1 MKRKKVLYWLILFLL
16 IGLGFAGNIFKVTL
30 FYNVD
35 LLFGSF
41 FVMLIISLYG
51 PLFGGI
57 AGAVAA
63 SYTYV
68 LWNHPYAIII
78 FACEAL
84 FVGIIFRRRKDNLV
98 YIDIIYWF
106 IFGMPLVYL
115 FYHAVMGMDNTASVL
130 IMLKQAVNGILNA
143 LLARLVLML
152 LGKRSVR
159 LYADFWDGRWRFT
172 NVLSNTIIGFVLLP
186 VLSFT
191 AISGWL
197 ELREIDRE
205 LSTLLEEK
213 VQSASHLVNTWL
225 EAGKQ
230 EAASFS
236 YIVEDALSARNGPA
250 SISGNLQQMLSG
262 RPDVLEVWVVDRPGE
277 VFAYANR
284 EGEEGALLPIAAE
297 DIEARSPSPEVEIYT
312 KLDIRV
318 ADTERSI
325 ILRAPFSGPEGAYAG
340 NVFVRKYIRQLQ
352 SYLQDFSMD
361 RRVDFIIT
369 CEKGSILA
377 KTVDST
383 EKYYRFLEAIEQKQK
398 EGITRWLPSSKEN
411 TSVME
416 RWKDAIHILDTGI
429 AEAEGWKLYSFASV
443 APYQE
448 RIYAGS
454 LNKLLILMALI
465 FLTAV
470 LSRVIAA
477 RYVKPIKA
485 LQKITTDLPE
495 KIHHMERPEWP
506 KSMAEE
512 ISNLIS
518 NFQNMTGS
526 LKRAFADLREE
537 KNKADA
543 ANRAKSRFLAN
554 MSHDIRTPITAI
566 KGMVEIL
573 LEHENLDESSME
585 DIETIRESSDV
596 LLGILNNILDLS
608 KIEAGKLA
616 IEKEDT
622 DIRGIIGGLIR
633 LFQGSAHLKN
643 IKLSSVIDPAVPRV
657 LRFDPL
663 RIQQVVMNLL
673 GNALKFT
680 ERGEIVLEIR
690 VGQKFPGCNGTNCI
704 PLVISVRDT
713 GTGIAE
719 DKQKIIFESF
729 SQADSSTTRN
739 YGGSGLGLTISKELI
754 TLMGGE
760 IFLESSPGAG
770 SVFSF
775 TLPAELAAGEEART
789 GGSSGIQ
796 TDGPLEAETSV
807 PRHTGLNFLVAD
819 DNAINRKIAGRILKN
834 LNIRAALVSNG
845 FEVLDTLRR
854 EQFDIVLLDLQMPGM
869 GGMEAAERVR
879 SGEAGEQN
887 RTVPIIALSASIET
901 ATVDQCRQAGM
912 DEFITKP
919 LTAEAVTRIVK
930 DYSSVE

>member
-1 MKRKKVLYWLILFLL
+1 MKRKNVLYWLILVLL
-16 IGLGFAGNIFKVTL
+16 TGLGFAGNIFKVTL

-35 LLFGSF
+35 LIFGSF

-51 PLFGGI
+51 PVWGGI
-57 AGAVAA
+57 AGVIAA

-78 FACEAL
+78 FTCEAL
-84 FVGIIFRRRKDNLV
+84 FVGIIFQRRKDNLV

-106 IFGMPLVYL
+106 ILGMPLVYL

-143 LLARLVLML
+143 LLARLILMV
-152 LGKRSVR
+152 LGKRGTR
-159 LYADFWDGRWRFT
+159 LYADFWNGRWRFT

-186 VLSFT
+186 VISFT

-205 LSTLLEEK
+205 LATLLELK

-236 YIVEDALSARNGPA
+236 YIVEDALSARNGSA
-250 SISGNLQQMLSG
+250 VISGNLRQMLSG
-262 RPDVLEVWVVDRPGE
+262 RPELMEVYAVDGQGE
-277 VFAYANR
+277 VFAYGNS
-284 EGEEGALLPIAAE
+284 EGKELSEEEYNLLPIPEE
-297 DIEARSPSPEVEIYT
+297 DMEIFT
-312 KLDIRV
+312 KIDMLV
-318 ADTERSI
+318 PDTERSI
-325 ILRAPFSGPEGAYAG
+325 LIRAPISGPEGTSAG
-340 NVFVRKYIRQLQ
+340 NIFLRKYTRILQ

-369 CEKGSILA
+369 CGEETVLA
-377 KTVDST
+377 KTVDT
-383 EKYYRFLEAIEQKQK
+383 AEKYYRFLEAIEQKQE
-398 EGITRWLPSSKEN
+398 EGITRWLPATEEN

-416 RWKDAIHILDTGI
+416 RWKDAIHILDTDLTQ
-429 AEAEGWKLYSFASV
+429 AEGWRLYSFASV

-448 RIYAGS
+448 RIYTAS

-465 FLTAV
+465 FLTAI
-470 LSRVIAA
+470 LSRVIAV

-485 LQKITTDLPE
+485 LQKITTDLPK
-495 KIHHMERPEWP
+495 KIHNMERPEWP
-506 KSMAEE
+506 KSMAAE

-526 LKRAFADLREE
+526 LKRAFSDLREE

-566 KGMVEIL
+566 KGMVDIL
-573 LEHENLDESSME
+573 LEHENLDESSRD
-585 DIETIRESSDV
+585 DIETIRESSEV

-608 KIEAGKLA
+608 KIEAGKLT
-616 IEKEDT
+616 IEKVDT
-622 DIRGIIGGLIR
+622 DIRRIIGGLIR

-643 IKLSSVIDPAVPRV
+643 ITLSSVVDPGVPR
-657 LRFDPL
+657 LLCLDPL
-663 RIQQVVMNLL
+663 RIQQVLMNLL

-680 ERGEIVLEIR
+680 EQGEIVLEVR
-690 VGQKFPGCNGTNCI
+690 VGRDFSGCNGPNCV

-729 SQADSSTTRN
+729 SQADTSTTRKF
-739 YGGSGLGLTISKELI
+739 GGSGLGLTISKELI
-754 TLMGGE
+754 ALMGGE

-775 TLPAELAAGEEART
+775 TLPAEPGGKDSAGAE
-789 GGSSGIQ
+789 GSA
-796 TDGPLEAETSV
+796 GPASISADLPAG
-807 PRHTGLNFLVAD
+807 RDLNFLVAD
-819 DNAINRKIAGRILKN
+819 DNAINRKVAERILKN
-834 LNIRAALVSNG
+834 LDIRVTLVSSG
-845 FEVLDTLRR
+845 TEVLTALQR
-854 EQFDIVLLDLQMPGM
+854 EQFDAVLMDLQMPDM
-869 GGMEAAERVR
+869 GGREAAQRIR
-879 SGEAGEQN
+879 AGEAGEEN
-887 RTVPIIALSASIET
+887 RTIPIIALSASEES
-901 ATVDQCRQAGM
+901 AEAEQSRQAGM
-912 DEFITKP
+912 DDYIAKP
-919 LTAEAVTRIVK
+919 LTAEAVLQILEG
-930 DYSSVE
+930 YFPAE